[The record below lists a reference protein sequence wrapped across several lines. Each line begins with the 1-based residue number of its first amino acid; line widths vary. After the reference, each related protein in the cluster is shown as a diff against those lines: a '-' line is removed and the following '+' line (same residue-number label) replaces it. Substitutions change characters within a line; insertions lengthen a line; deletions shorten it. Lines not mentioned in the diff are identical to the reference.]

1 MSPAYFTTLL
11 PRLAAQRAGR
21 LLYWELRPNLGRE
34 QVALLAKAGVVH
46 VLPGIESLSTPALGL
61 MNKGTTALENVQTLK
76 WLAAY
81 QVQCSWNFLY
91 SLPGERLEWYEE
103 VARTIP
109 RLTHLPPP
117 KGPLRVTMQRF
128 SPYFT
133 RAADSGI
140 RLQGPSPIA
149 RLAFEDVAPEL
160 LWRFAGCTLSVVHGP
175 GESLLVE
182 GPLLA
187 PRRLL
192 RLRGPMRRLLLECE
206 SIVPERLLAE
216 RLEAKGQEEAPSL
229 EPPLGPRAWREL
241 TEALGLPGSRL
252 EEEPGVTPAGAVAEA
267 DARGWVLREA
277 GRILALPVDQTR
289 HVRSGPFQLE
299 LAWRRF
305 AGAGQAEPAGARP
318 A

>member
-1 MSPAYFTTLL
+1 
-11 PRLAAQRAGR
+11 
-21 LLYWELRPNLGRE
+21 
-34 QVALLAKAGVVH
+34 
-46 VLPGIESLSTPALGL
+46 
-61 MNKGTTALENVQTLK
+61 MNKGTTAIENVQTLK

-160 LWRFAGCTLSVVHGP
+160 LRRFAYGFDYEIEGRPPDLDGRILALLEPLLARWREQWEAAGCTLSVVHGP

-192 RLRGPMRRLLLECE
+192 RLRGPLRRLLLECE

-216 RLEAKGQEEAPSL
+216 RLEAKAPGEAPSL

-241 TEALGLPGSRL
+241 AEALGPPGSRL
-252 EEEPGVTPAGAVAEA
+252 EEEPEVTPAGAVAEA

-289 HVRSGPFQLE
+289 YVRSGPFQLE

-305 AGAGQAEPAGARP
+305 AGAEQDEPARARP